1 MNDNQKS
8 NIHIMYQGIK
18 GSYSSQAL
26 DKLSQKYSIT
36 HTPVE
41 NPHFFKELFE
51 SISEDTIAL
60 IPVENS
66 IAGNVNQNNELFI
79 RYDIQIIAEV
89 TLNIH
94 HCLFVSKEHF
104 TKLKSDI
111 SKYLNFTILSHPQAL
126 AQCSDFITQY
136 NFKVQE
142 YNDTAGS
149 LKYIT
154 EHSNELLLSIAP
166 KFAQQFYSGKLL
178 EENIENMKGNTTRF
192 LLVKERGTLYA
203 FEQSLPLKNKSTFLI
218 ELRDSIGSL
227 YQITKILNEYNVN
240 IKRIISKPHPS
251 KHFIYIFLFD
261 VEINL
266 EDTRN
271 VHILTKLQK
280 EANYFKLLGSYPSWE
295 EEN

>member
-1 MNDNQKS
+1 MNNSQ
-8 NIHIMYQGIK
+8 NTINIMYQGVK
-18 GSYSSQAL
+18 GSYTSQAL
-26 DKLSQKYSIT
+26 SKLCNTYSII
-36 HTPVE
+36 HTPLE

-51 SISEDTIAL
+51 NISQDTLAL

-89 TLNIH
+89 ILDIH
-94 HCLFVSKEHF
+94 HCLFVSKKNYS
-104 TKLKSDI
+104 KLSNNI
-111 SKYLNFTILSHPQAL
+111 SKYSNFTILSHPQAL
-126 AQCSDFITQY
+126 AQCSDFISNY

-154 EHSNELLLSIAP
+154 QNSEELLLSIAP
-166 KFAQQFYSGKLL
+166 KFAQQFYGGKLL
-178 EENIENMKGNTTRF
+178 QENIENMKGNTTRF
-192 LLVKERGTLYA
+192 LLVKQHGTLYT
-203 FEQSLPLKNKSTFLI
+203 FEQSLPSKNKSTFLI
-218 ELRDSIGSL
+218 ELKDCIGSL
-227 YQITKILNEYNVN
+227 YQITKILSEHNVN

-266 EDTRN
+266 EDFDN
-271 VHILTKLQK
+271 KHILTKLK
-280 EANYFKLLGSYPSWE
+280 EEANYFKLLGSYPSWK

>member
-1 MNDNQKS
+1 MNNSQNS
-8 NIHIMYQGIK
+8 INIMYQGVK
-18 GSYSSQAL
+18 GSYTSQAL
-26 DKLSQKYSIT
+26 SKLCNTYSIT
-36 HTPVE
+36 HTPLK

-51 SISEDTIAL
+51 NISQDTLAL

-89 TLNIH
+89 TLDIH
-94 HCLFVSKEHF
+94 HCLFVSKKNY
-104 TKLKSDI
+104 TRLNNDI
-111 SKYLNFTILSHPQAL
+111 SKYSNFTILSHPQAL
-126 AQCSDFITQY
+126 AQCSDFISNY

-166 KFAQQFYSGKLL
+166 KFAQQYYGGELL
-178 EENIENMKGNTTRF
+178 QDNIENMEGNTTRF
-192 LLVKERGTLYA
+192 LLVKQNGTSYT
-203 FEQSLPLKNKSTFLI
+203 FEQSLPSKNKSTFLI
-218 ELRDSIGSL
+218 ELKDSVGSL
-227 YQITKILNEYNVN
+227 YQITKILNEHNVN

-266 EDTRN
+266 EDSHN
-271 VHILTKLQK
+271 IHILTKLQ
-280 EANYFKLLGSYPSWE
+280 EESNYFKLLGSYPKWK